1 MCANGLESIARVLLT
16 YDAALSVMTG
26 KIKLGVVLLVVVL
39 LVAAGAVTWAVL
51 HRMNKPISLM
61 GAIIK
66 EDTDPRKQSPI
77 TDVTVSVPGNLA
89 FASVRSDFS
98 GFFKLEL
105 RPRLKRGQAITLQFR
120 HKDYKP
126 LDLDTTLDHKLYV
139 IRMVALHPEAVAPT
153 DRPLIPLSNVFVR
166 YSTETTTSDNI
177 GTGLK
182 TFRVENTGN
191 LPCNGRPPCS
201 PDGRWKGAIASA
213 SLDAGV
219 GNTYDDARLSCIAG
233 PCPFT
238 RVVSD
243 SFSHGGRYISVSIL
257 DWSDT
262 TTFLLQAEVFRIQI
276 SNIVRESYP
285 VIFGNSLNFTLPAD
299 AEGPTLE
306 AEESGQNIVFPLGP
320 SPALSWA
327 DCNVRVGKD
336 QSKSYRCELKPGYQ
350 FR

>member
-1 MCANGLESIARVLLT
+1 
-16 YDAALSVMTG
+16 Y
-26 KIKLGVVLLVVVL
+26 
-39 LVAAGAVTWAVL
+39 
-51 HRMNKPISLM
+51 
-61 GAIIK
+61 
-66 EDTDPRKQSPI
+66 
-77 TDVTVSVPGNLA
+77 
-89 FASVRSDFS
+89 
-98 GFFKLEL
+98 FKLAL
-105 RPRLKRGQAITLQFR
+105 RPRLKRGQPITLQFR

-126 LDLDTTLDHKLYV
+126 LDLTTTLDHKLYV
-139 IRMVALHPEAVAPT
+139 IHMVALHQEAVAPS

-191 LPCNGRPPCS
+191 VPCNGRAPCS
-201 PDGRWKGAIASA
+201 PDGRWKGAIAST

-238 RVVSD
+238 RIVSD
-243 SFSHGGRYISVSIL
+243 NFSHGGRYISVSIL
-257 DWSDT
+257 NWSDT

-285 VIFGNSLNFTLPAD
+285 VIFGNSLNFTLPAS
-299 AEGPTLE
+299 AEGPSLE

>member
-1 MCANGLESIARVLLT
+1 MN
-16 YDAALSVMTG
+16 G
-26 KIKLGVVLLVVVL
+26 KIKLGVVILVVVVL
-39 LVAAGAVTWAVL
+39 IAAAAVTWGVL
-51 HRMNKPISLM
+51 HRINKPISLM
-61 GAIIK
+61 GAVVK
-66 EDTDPRKQSPI
+66 QDTDPRKQSPI

-89 FASVRSDFS
+89 FGSVKSDFS
-98 GFFKLEL
+98 GYFKLQL
-105 RPRLKRGQAITLQFR
+105 SPRLKPGQPITLEFR

-126 LDLDTTLDHKLYV
+126 LDLKTMLDRKLYV
-139 IRMVALHPEAVAPT
+139 IPMVPLHPEATAAAPSN
-153 DRPLIPLSNVFVR
+153 RPLIPLSNVFVR

-182 TFRVENTGN
+182 TFQVVNTGN
-191 LPCNGRPPCS
+191 LPCNNQPPCS
-201 PDGRWKGAIASA
+201 PDGRWKGAMAST

-238 RVVSD
+238 RIVSD
-243 SFSHGGRYISVSIL
+243 NFSHGGRYISVSIL
-257 DWSDT
+257 NWSDT

-276 SNIVRESYP
+276 ANIVRESYP
-285 VIFGNSLNFTLPAD
+285 VIFGNSLNFTLPAN

-306 AEESGQNIVFPLGP
+306 AEESGENIVFPLGP
-320 SPALSWA
+320 SPTLSWA

>member
-1 MCANGLESIARVLLT
+1 MN
-16 YDAALSVMTG
+16 G
-26 KIKLGVVLLVVVL
+26 KIKLGVVILIAVIVI
-39 LVAAGAVTWAVL
+39 AAAAVTWGVL
-51 HRMNKPISLM
+51 HRINKPISLM
-61 GAIIK
+61 GAVIK

-77 TDVTVSVPGNLA
+77 TDVNVSVAGGLA

-98 GFFKLEL
+98 GYFKLEL
-105 RPRLKRGQAITLQFR
+105 RPRLKHGQPITLQFR

-126 LDLDTTLDHKLYV
+126 LDVHTILDRKLYV
-139 IRMVALHPEAVAPT
+139 IPMVPLHQESTAAAPSN
-153 DRPLIPLSNVFVR
+153 RPLIPLSNVFVR

-182 TFRVENTGN
+182 TFQVVNTGN
-191 LPCNGRPPCS
+191 IPCNGHPPCS
-201 PDGRWKGAIASA
+201 PDGRWKGAIAST

-238 RVVSD
+238 RIVSD
-243 SFSHGGRYISVSIL
+243 NFSHGGRYISVSIL
-257 DWSDT
+257 NWSDT

-276 SNIVRESYP
+276 TNIVRESYP
-285 VIFGNSLNFTLPAD
+285 VIFGNSLNFTLPAS

-320 SPALSWA
+320 SPTLSWA

>member
-1 MCANGLESIARVLLT
+1 MK
-16 YDAALSVMTG
+16 G
-26 KIKLGVVLLVVVL
+26 KTKLGVAI
-39 LVAAGAVTWAVL
+39 LVAGAAVAAVAVTWGVL

-61 GAIIK
+61 GAVVK

-77 TDVTVSVPGNLA
+77 TDVNVSVAGNLA
-89 FASVRSDFS
+89 LASVRSDFS
-98 GFFKLEL
+98 GYFKLQM
-105 RPRLKRGQAITLQFR
+105 RPGLKRGQPITLQFR
-120 HKDYKP
+120 HKDYQP
-126 LDLDTTLDHKLYV
+126 LDLTTTLDRKLYV
-139 IRMVALHPEAVAPT
+139 IRMVALHQESVAPSHH
-153 DRPLIPLSNVFVR
+153 PLIPLSNVFVR
-166 YSTETTTSDNI
+166 YSTESTSSNNI

-182 TFRVENTGN
+182 TFQVANTGN
-191 LPCNGRPPCS
+191 TPCNRRPPCS
-201 PDGRWKGAIASA
+201 PDGRWKGTIAST

-219 GNTYDDARLSCIAG
+219 GNTYDNARLSCIAG

-238 RVVSD
+238 RIVSD
-243 SFSHGGRYISVSIL
+243 NFSHGGRFISVSIL
-257 DWSDT
+257 NWSDT

-320 SPALSWA
+320 SPTLSWA

-336 QSKSYRCELKPGYQ
+336 QSKLYRCELKPGYQ

>member
-1 MCANGLESIARVLLT
+1 MKGR
-16 YDAALSVMTG
+16 
-26 KIKLGVVLLVVVL
+26 IKLGVAILIAVAVI
-39 LVAAGAVTWAVL
+39 AAGAITWAVL
-51 HRMNKPISLM
+51 HRINKPISLM
-61 GAIIK
+61 GAIVK

-77 TDVTVSVPGNLA
+77 TDVNVTVAGNMAL
-89 FASVRSDFS
+89 ASVKSDFS
-98 GFFKLEL
+98 GYFKLEL
-105 RPRLKRGQAITLQFR
+105 RPGLKRGQRITLQFR

-126 LDLDTTLDHKLYV
+126 LDLTITMDHKLYV
-139 IRMVALHPEAVAPT
+139 IRMVALHQEATAAAPS
-153 DRPLIPLSNVFVR
+153 DRPLIPLANVFVR
-166 YSTETTTSDNI
+166 YSTEATTSDNI
-177 GTGLK
+177 GTGLR
-182 TFRVENTGN
+182 TFQVVNTGN
-191 LPCNGRPPCS
+191 TPCNGQPPCS
-201 PDGRWKGAIASA
+201 PDGRWKAAIAST

-219 GNTYDDARLSCIAG
+219 GNTYDNARLSCIAG

-238 RVVSD
+238 RIVSD
-243 SFSHGGRYISVSIL
+243 NFSHGGRFISVSIL
-257 DWSDT
+257 NWSDT

-320 SPALSWA
+320 SPTLSWA

>member
-1 MCANGLESIARVLLT
+1 MN
-16 YDAALSVMTG
+16 G
-26 KIKLGVVLLVVVL
+26 KIKLGVVILVVVL
-39 LVAAGAVTWAVL
+39 VIAAAAVTWGVL
-51 HRMNKPISLM
+51 HRINKPISLM
-61 GAIIK
+61 GAVVK
-66 EDTDPRKQSPI
+66 QDTDPRKQSPI
-77 TDVTVSVPGNLA
+77 TDVMVSVPGNLA
-89 FASVRSDFS
+89 FGSVKSDFS
-98 GFFKLEL
+98 GYFKLQL
-105 RPRLKRGQAITLQFR
+105 RPRLKPGQPITLEFR

-126 LDLDTTLDHKLYV
+126 LDLKTMLDRKLYV
-139 IRMVALHPEAVAPT
+139 IPMVPLHPEATAAAPSN
-153 DRPLIPLSNVFVR
+153 RPLIPLSNVFVR

-182 TFRVENTGN
+182 TFQVVNTGN
-191 LPCNGRPPCS
+191 LPCNNQPPCS
-201 PDGRWKGAIASA
+201 PDGRWKGAMAST

-238 RVVSD
+238 RIVSD
-243 SFSHGGRYISVSIL
+243 NFSHGGRYISVSIL
-257 DWSDT
+257 NWSDT

-276 SNIVRESYP
+276 ANIVRESYP
-285 VIFGNSLNFTLPAD
+285 VIFGNSLNFTLPAN

-306 AEESGQNIVFPLGP
+306 AEESGENIVFPLGP
-320 SPALSWA
+320 SPTLSWA

>member
-1 MCANGLESIARVLLT
+1 MKGR
-16 YDAALSVMTG
+16 
-26 KIKLGVVLLVVVL
+26 IKLGVAILIAVVV
-39 LVAAGAVTWAVL
+39 VAAGAIAWAVL
-51 HRMNKPISLM
+51 HRINKPISLM
-61 GAIIK
+61 GAIVK

-77 TDVTVSVPGNLA
+77 TDVDVTVTGNMAL
-89 FASVRSDFS
+89 ASVKSDFS
-98 GFFKLEL
+98 GYFKLEL
-105 RPRLKRGQAITLQFR
+105 RPGLKRGQRITLQFR

-126 LDLDTTLDHKLYV
+126 LDLTSTMDHKLYV
-139 IRMVALHPEAVAPT
+139 IRMVALHQEATAAAPS
-153 DRPLIPLSNVFVR
+153 DRPLIPLANVFVR
-166 YSTETTTSDNI
+166 YSTESTTSDNI
-177 GTGLK
+177 GTGLR
-182 TFRVENTGN
+182 TFQVVNSGN
-191 LPCNGRPPCS
+191 VPCNGQPPCS
-201 PDGRWKGAIASA
+201 PDGRWKGAIAST

-219 GNTYDDARLSCIAG
+219 GNTYDNARLSCIAG

-238 RVVSD
+238 RIVSD
-243 SFSHGGRYISVSIL
+243 NFSHGGRFISVSIL
-257 DWSDT
+257 NWSDT

-320 SPALSWA
+320 SPMLSWA

-336 QSKSYRCELKPGYQ
+336 QSKLYRCELKPGYQ

>member
-1 MCANGLESIARVLLT
+1 MK
-16 YDAALSVMTG
+16 G
-26 KIKLGVVLLVVVL
+26 KIKLGVVILIALVVI
-39 LVAAGAVTWAVL
+39 AAVAVTWGVL
-51 HRMNKPISLM
+51 HRIHRPISLM
-61 GAIIK
+61 GAIVK
-66 EDTDPRKQSPI
+66 QDTDPRKQSPI
-77 TDVTVSVPGNLA
+77 TDVNVSVAGGLA
-89 FASVRSDFS
+89 LGSVRSDFS
-98 GFFKLEL
+98 GYFKLQL
-105 RPRLKRGQAITLQFR
+105 LPRLKPGQPITLEFR

-126 LDLDTTLDHKLYV
+126 LDLKTALDRKLYV
-139 IRMVALHPEAVAPT
+139 IPMVPLHQELTAAAPSN
-153 DRPLIPLSNVFVR
+153 RPLIPLSNVFVR

-182 TFRVENTGN
+182 TFQVVNTGN
-191 LPCNGRPPCS
+191 LPCNGHPPCS
-201 PDGRWKGAIASA
+201 PDGRWKGAIAST

-238 RVVSD
+238 RIVSD
-243 SFSHGGRYISVSIL
+243 NFSHGGRYISVSIL
-257 DWSDT
+257 NWSDT

-276 SNIVRESYP
+276 ANIVRESYP
-285 VIFGNSLNFTLPAD
+285 VIFGNSLNFTLPAN

-306 AEESGQNIVFPLGP
+306 AEESGENIVFPLGP

>member
-1 MCANGLESIARVLLT
+1 
-16 YDAALSVMTG
+16 MTG
-26 KIKLGVVLLVVVL
+26 KIKLGVVILIMVVVI
-39 LVAAGAVTWAVL
+39 AAAAVTWGVL
-51 HRMNKPISLM
+51 HRINKPISLM
-61 GAIIK
+61 GSIVK
-66 EDTDPRKQSPI
+66 QDTDPRKQSPI

-89 FASVRSDFS
+89 LASVKSDFS
-98 GFFKLEL
+98 GYFKLEL
-105 RPRLKRGQAITLQFR
+105 RPSLKRGQPITLQFR

-126 LDLDTTLDHKLYV
+126 LDLNTTLDRKLYV
-139 IRMVALHPEAVAPT
+139 IRMVALHQEPTAAAPSN
-153 DRPLIPLSNVFVR
+153 RPLIPLSNVFVR
-166 YSTETTTSDNI
+166 YSTESTTSDNI
-177 GTGLK
+177 GTGLR
-182 TFRVENTGN
+182 TFQVANTGN
-191 LPCNGRPPCS
+191 TPCNNRAPCS
-201 PDGRWKGAIASA
+201 PDGRWKGAIAST

-238 RVVSD
+238 RIVSD
-243 SFSHGGRYISVSIL
+243 NFSHGGRYISVSIL
-257 DWSDT
+257 NWSDT

-285 VIFGNSLNFTLPAD
+285 VIFGNSLNFTLPAS
-299 AEGPTLE
+299 AEGPSLE

-320 SPALSWA
+320 SPQLSWA